1 MEKNIQ
7 IITLPTEK
15 VSQIHKHYELSTGC
29 ESLGWFSKLELTTKD
44 TKIGDHGRFV
54 NEPQHIY
61 LLSNEDVKEGDCCM
75 SFPEQLNPNNI
86 HICIDIDCKLHNC
99 KKIIASTDMSLGLP
113 KPSNKFLKKFCEL
126 GGVPTC
132 AVKYDYIHTDF
143 APNGFETFLK
153 ITSDNTVVTN
163 LD

>member
-1 MEKNIQ
+1 MEKLVDILM
-7 IITLPTEK
+7 LPTKEATNIDLVDNLLRYCSTRVK
-15 VSQIHKHYELSTGC
+15 MNYKSIH
-29 ESLGWFSKLELTTKD
+29 
-44 TKIGDHGRFV
+44 
-54 NEPQHIY
+54 QHLY
-61 LLSNEDVKEGDCCM
+61 LLSNEEVKEGDFCM

-163 LD
+163 LG

>member
-1 MEKNIQ
+1 MEKLVDILM
-7 IITLPTEK
+7 LPTNTKTSVLKVYSDVNKVLYNLRYNAEK
-15 VSQIHKHYELSTGC
+15 NDDYKEY
-29 ESLGWFSKLELTTKD
+29 
-44 TKIGDHGRFV
+44 
-54 NEPQHIY
+54 QHLY
-61 LLSNEDVKEGDCCM
+61 LLSNEEVKEGDFCM

-163 LD
+163 LG

>member
-1 MEKNIQ
+1 MEKLVDILM
-7 IITLPTEK
+7 LPTNTKTSVLKVYSDVNKVLYNLRYNAEK
-15 VSQIHKHYELSTGC
+15 NDDYKEY
-29 ESLGWFSKLELTTKD
+29 
-44 TKIGDHGRFV
+44 
-54 NEPQHIY
+54 QHLY
-61 LLSNEDVKEGDCCM
+61 LLSNEEVKEGDFCM

-153 ITSDNTVVTN
+153 ITSDNTVITN